1 MKHISK
7 IILAACLVLIANPAS
22 LEAIVL
28 HDNGYVSGYQTNTR
42 SGERQRVYDEF
53 TLLSDST
60 ITDIFWQQFDAI
72 NGSYQGTLI
81 SIFSGIPEST
91 PLFSASF
98 AANRTLNS
106 QGVLFGNWEGY
117 DYGLSG
123 ISIALE
129 AGTYW
134 LGISSSGDFDASWA
148 DTLDATGT
156 LQGSR
161 VYTDFFSDGLTRG
174 EHKAFRL
181 EGKLADSVPAASVPD
196 SGSTAFLSSI
206 GLLGVLAFAKRSSRR
221 KAN

>member
-28 HDNGYVSGYQTNTR
+28 HDNGSVSGYQTNTR

-72 NGSYQGTLI
+72 SGNYEGTLI
-81 SIFSGIPEST
+81 SIFSGFPESM
-91 PLFSASF
+91 PLFSTSS

-106 QGVLFGNWEGY
+106 QGVIFGNWEGY
-117 DYGLSG
+117 DYSLSG
-123 ISIALE
+123 LNITLE

-134 LGISSSGDFDASWA
+134 LGIGSSGGFDSSWA
-148 DTLDATGT
+148 DTVDATGT

-181 EGKLADSVPAASVPD
+181 EGRLTDSVPAASVPD
-196 SGSTAFLSSI
+196 SGSTA
-206 GLLGVLAFAKRSSRR
+206 LLAGFGFISLLAFASRR
-221 KAN
+221 RASR